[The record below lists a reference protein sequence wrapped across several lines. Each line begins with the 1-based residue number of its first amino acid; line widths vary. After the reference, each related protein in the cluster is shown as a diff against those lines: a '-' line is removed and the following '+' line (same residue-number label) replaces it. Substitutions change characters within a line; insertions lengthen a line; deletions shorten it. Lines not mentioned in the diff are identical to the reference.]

1 MCAHVLVADVWR
13 WVHKLNPKT
22 GLQQLEMSRLDG
34 PLGCYLWR
42 AYRNVAK
49 LWMPGITLVN
59 PSTYLRNKSPFSVIC
74 FNSTL
79 LNDSTLDGN
88 SHKLPVLQA
97 GINCLP
103 SRNFPL

>member
-1 MCAHVLVADVWR
+1 MCAHVQVADVWK

-42 AYRNVAK
+42 AYYNMAK

-59 PSTYLRNKSPFSVIC
+59 PTYLRNKSPFSVIC

-88 SHKLPVLQA
+88 NHKLPVLGRQFIPA
-97 GINCLP
+97 CN
-103 SRNFPL
+103 RNFPL